1 MSIKVL
7 IADDRGEVLF
17 SREMDG
23 QLQEITIKTD
33 KDKSTVKIENEK
45 VLKKVLKKNL
55 FDMM

>member
-7 IADDRGEVLF
+7 ITNDKGEVLF
-17 SREMDG
+17 SREING

-55 FDMM
+55 FDMV